1 MSVPQTGVA
10 VNQSSP
16 PSARPAV
23 PADEAGESADR
34 STATVVSVRRARV
47 GDVRRI
53 KQLVD
58 SYAGAILLEKTLAN
72 LFEDVAEFWVAEV
85 DGRVLGCGALHVLW
99 EDLGE
104 IRTVATDR
112 DARARGVGRA
122 VCETLID
129 EARRLGLSRL
139 FVLTFEVSFFSGL
152 GFAPI
157 EELDLTPEA
166 FGELR
171 KSYDAG
177 VAEFLDLPYVKPN
190 TLGNTRML
198 KHL

>member
-1 MSVPQTGVA
+1 VSVPRSDAQLLG
-10 VNQSSP
+10 SP
-16 PSARPAV
+16 PAAPSTGPGVPTGPIPAT
-23 PADEAGESADR
+23 G
-34 STATVVSVRRARV
+34 VSVRRARV

-53 KQLVD
+53 KELVD
-58 SYAGAILLEKTLAN
+58 SYAGAILLEKSLAN
-72 LFEDVAEFWVAEV
+72 LFEDVSEFWVAEV

-112 DARARGVGRA
+112 EARARGVGRA
-122 VCETLID
+122 LCETVIE
-129 EARRLGLSRL
+129 EARMLGLSRL

-152 GFAPI
+152 GFEPI